1 MSIVIARIVS
11 LASLINK
18 TKGCSVQIYCEK
30 KVYRLQQEIFGL
42 IPLTASVA
50 ISGNS
55 CVGNITVSEQTP
67 KQFLI
72 LLKSWYIDYI

>member
-1 MSIVIARIVS
+1 MIIVIARRDVLGKLTNEVFKFI
-11 LASLINK
+11 A
-18 TKGCSVQIYCEK
+18 K

-55 CVGNITVSEQTP
+55 CVGNITVSEQAP
-67 KQFLI
+67 KTIFNNA
-72 LLKSWYIDYI
+72 